1 MSEKE
6 EKNPQQISHV
16 MNSRERLQNRIL
28 NVRRMFRAVERG
40 VEAVPRFPQHFWDGI
55 LGLLG

>member
-1 MSEKE
+1 
-6 EKNPQQISHV
+6 

>member
-16 MNSRERLQNRIL
+16 MNSRKRLQNRIL
-28 NVRRMFRAVERG
+28 NVRRMFRAVEG
-40 VEAVPRFPQHFWDGI
+40 WVEAVPRFPQHGWDRI

>member
-28 NVRRMFRAVERG
+28 NVRRMFKAVQRG
-40 VEAVPRFPQHFWDGI
+40 VEAVPWFPQHGWDGI

>member
-16 MNSRERLQNRIL
+16 MNSREILQNHIL
-28 NVRRMFRAVERG
+28 NVRRMFRAVEG
-40 VEAVPRFPQHFWDGI
+40 WVEAVPRFPQHGWDRT